1 MTGERALKEQVAW
14 ACRILAMDGHVDLT
28 LGHVSARSR
37 EDDVYYMKRKDLGL
51 DEVAPEDILTVDLD
65 GKKVGGEGELH
76 LEAALH
82 TEVYRVRPDVGAVVH
97 THPPYTTALSGTMAP
112 LEYVSHD
119 AVLFPDGLGMFEE
132 TPELITLPEQG
143 KAVAEALGAR
153 RAVLMR
159 NHGVLV
165 VGQDVPWA
173 VLAGLTLERAVR
185 LQMIASALG
194 PLCPIPADMVQRLH
208 PDKYRDSFTEGY
220 WEYLIRCVRRN
231 GLDDGMPPDA

>member
-1 MTGERALKEQVAW
+1 MTGERALKTRVAW

-37 EDDVYYMKRKDLGL
+37 DDDVYYMKCKDLGL
-51 DEVAPEDILTVDLD
+51 DEVTPDDILTVDMD
-65 GKKVGGEGELH
+65 GNKVGDEGELH

-82 TEVYRVRPDVGAVVH
+82 TEVYKVRPDVGAVVH
-97 THPPYTTALSGTMAP
+97 THPPFTTALSGTMAP

-119 AVLFPDGLGMFEE
+119 AVLFPDGLGVFEE

-143 KAVAEALGAR
+143 KAVAKALGAR

-173 VLAGLTLERAVR
+173 VLAALTLERAVR

-194 PLCPIPADMVQRLH
+194 PLSPIPTDMVQRLH
-208 PDKYRDSFTEGY
+208 PDKYRDSFTERY
-220 WEYLIRCVRRN
+220 WEYLIRCVRRR
-231 GLDDGMPPDA
+231 GLDDGMPPEA